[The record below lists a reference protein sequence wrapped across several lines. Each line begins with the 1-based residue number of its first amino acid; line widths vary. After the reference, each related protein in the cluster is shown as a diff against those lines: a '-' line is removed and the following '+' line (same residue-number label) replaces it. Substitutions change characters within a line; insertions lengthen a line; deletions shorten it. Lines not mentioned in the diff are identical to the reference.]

1 MDIEKLLQEMILEE
15 KVGQLFLLAFSKD
28 RLDEARV
35 LIRDRMVGAAYISN
49 DNIPS
54 SHAAV
59 ELTRSL
65 QGYARETRL
74 KVPLLLGVDQEGAW
88 CVMADDSVPGP
99 GNMALGATGSSEAAA
114 AMYRVIAKELSAVG
128 LNVLFAPCSDCNTT
142 PHNSIIGMRSFGQ
155 APELVG
161 KMVVAAVKATQS
173 QGVVATVKHFP
184 GHGDTTLDTHRGL
197 PTVTRNGEELRRID
211 LAPFNLG
218 IKSGVDVVM
227 TAHSLFPALDLE
239 NPATL
244 SSKILIELLRGEMG
258 FDGVILSDS
267 MNMGA
272 MKKSYA
278 PAEAAVRA
286 LQAGVD
292 LIMLAEEHYDHDAQN
307 YLKQQCALLDA
318 VCDAVKTGKLCQQ
331 RVDEATLRV
340 LKLKEKY
347 GLFDAPL
354 AEYDKAKSVI
364 ACDEHQGVATE
375 VSQQAISVM
384 VNLNGLIPLSVRN
397 RCMVLVNTTERRSYE
412 ILWKTRGI
420 GPNPNIA
427 AFDRFA
433 EAFCAKRPDTVV
445 IPAEKI
451 LSEGLSA
458 LEVQSVIVAVTEN
471 YPLPG
476 IDFEQ
481 ASQAKIVKMLA
492 EKFPDRLVVVGLR
505 DPYELMNFPEIRAYL
520 CAFSFRPH
528 SAIAAADALFGE
540 FALQGKT
547 PVEIPAFGMDK

>member
-1 MDIEKLLQEMILEE
+1 MNINKLLQEMTLEE

-35 LIRDRMVGAAYISN
+35 LMRDRMVGAAYISN

-74 KVPLLLGVDQEGAW
+74 KIPLLLGVDQEGAW
-88 CVMADDSVPGP
+88 CVMSDDSVPGP
-99 GNMALGATGSSEAAA
+99 GNMALGATDSSKAAE
-114 AMYRVIAKELSAVG
+114 AMYSVIAKELSAVG
-128 LNVLFAPCSDCNTT
+128 LNALFAPCADCNTN

-155 APELVG
+155 KPELVG
-161 KMVVAAVKATQS
+161 KMVAAAVKSTQS
-173 QGVVATVKHFP
+173 QGVIATVKHFP

-197 PTVTRNGEELRRID
+197 PTVTRDGEELRRID
-211 LAPFNLG
+211 LSPFASG
-218 IKSGVDVVM
+218 IKAGVDVVM
-227 TAHSLFPALDLE
+227 TAHILFPALDSE

-244 SSKILIELLRGEMG
+244 SSNILIDLLRGEMG

-272 MKKSYA
+272 MKKTYA
-278 PAEAAVRA
+278 PNDSAVRA

-307 YLKQQCALLDA
+307 YLKKQCALLDA
-318 VCDAVKTGKLCQQ
+318 ICDAVKAGRLSQQ
-331 RVDEATLRV
+331 RVDDAALRV
-340 LKLKEKY
+340 LRLKEKY

-354 AEYDKAKSVI
+354 AEHDKAKSVI
-364 ACDEHQGVATE
+364 ACEEHQRVEAD
-375 VSQQAISVM
+375 VSRQAVSVM
-384 VNLNGLIPLSVRN
+384 VNRKGLIPLSGNERSVI
-397 RCMVLVNTTERRSYE
+397 LVNTTERGSYE

-427 AFDRFA
+427 AFDKFA
-433 EAFCAKRPDTVV
+433 EVFCAKRPDAVV

-451 LSEGLSA
+451 LSEGLPSFDA
-458 LEVQSVIVAVTEN
+458 QSVIVAVTEN

-476 IDFEQ
+476 LDFEQ

-492 EKFPDRLVVVGLR
+492 EKFSDRLIVVGLR
-505 DPYELMNFPEIRAYL
+505 DPYELMRFPEVPAYL

-528 SAIAAADALFGE
+528 SVVAAAEALFGE
-540 FALQGKT
+540 FAPQGKT
-547 PVEIPAFGMDK
+547 PVKIPKLNMDK